1 MLGSGL
7 ITREIGTLPP
17 STRKL
22 LEQDKDKPIKRLTI
36 FRKPID
42 VNSLL
47 KILKSA
53 KLVDYAYDNL
63 FHLGV
68 NIGYDM
74 TSEDVNLEKTEY
86 IKFYKGKLP
95 SKATETLDVPI
106 PQNYVSGR
114 PQRGQKPINVKFTT
128 IGELFEKLRKQ
139 MGPNWTEY
147 DVIKNNCQNF
157 VTAILK
163 ALDLDTPENLK
174 FVNQDVESVIKSV
187 GGPLAETL
195 AGVAVSAKQAQNVL
209 QEGQGCMYGEGDDDI
224 QMYNFNLPRCKIQ
237 I

>member
-1 MLGSGL
+1 MHGTGL
-7 ITREIGTLPP
+7 LARDVGTLPP

-53 KLVDYAYDNL
+53 KLVDYAYDDL

-86 IKFYKGKLP
+86 IKLYKGKLP

-114 PQRGQKPINVKFTT
+114 QVRGQKAVNPKFTT
-128 IGELFEKLRKQ
+128 IGELFEKVRKQ
-139 MGPNWTEY
+139 MGEKFTEY
-147 DVIKNNCQNF
+147 DVVSNNCQTFITN
-157 VTAILK
+157 ILK

-174 FVNQDVESVIKSV
+174 FVNQDVESVVKSL
-187 GGPLAETL
+187 GGPFAEAI
-195 AGVAVSAKQAQNVL
+195 AGLAVSVKQAQNRL
-209 QEGQGCMYGEGDDDI
+209 QEGEGCGCGEDDKLEL
-224 QMYNFNLPRCKIQ
+224 YNFNLPRCRIQ
-237 I
+237 S